1 MDNND
6 RVLLVE
12 GQDDKHIVRHLRN
25 RHQAIPEFCIRDKGG
40 IEGLLEDIGLEMIC
54 TWIEH
59 SAQHSLIGY
68 GNCSSETLA
77 IEEKDDDA

>member
-1 MDNND
+1 MNNND
-6 RVLLVE
+6 CVLLVE
-12 GQDDKHIVRHLRN
+12 GPNDKHVVRHLCN

-59 SAQHSLIGY
+59 SAQHSLTGY
-68 GNCSSETLA
+68 GNCSSETLTDG
-77 IEEKDDDA
+77 EKDDDA